1 MRLREIDNLPE
12 RLRLMADADLDNGAA
27 AKAVWETHNLQERIN
42 LRTFTAYATA
52 RRRGHRV
59 ARIAEQAEFFRQILD
74 TLEVP
79 RDGLTR
85 IQEVQLGAALR
96 GILNGGKPTAVLRAV
111 EVANDIRRTQ
121 IKGEAQQIAAERF
134 AAWKPGDS
142 GRASTSA
149 EHRDDAGDRLRG
161 GTAYKQEPADRGGA
175 VRQQRGEP
183 GSLAGLPRP
192 PAT

>member
-1 MRLREIDNLPE
+1 MRPREIDNLPE
-12 RLRLMADADLDNGAA
+12 HLRLMADADLDNGAT
-27 AKAVWETHNLQERIN
+27 AKAVWETHNLQGRIN

-52 RRRGHRV
+52 RRRGYRV

-121 IKGEAQQIAAERF
+121 LKDEAQQIAADRF
-134 AAWKPGDS
+134 AAWK
-142 GRASTSA
+142 
-149 EHRDDAGDRLRG
+149 
-161 GTAYKQEPADRGGA
+161 ADRDAKVMAKIEKTARKAGGKVTVA
-175 VRQQRGEP
+175 EVAKALKELDTGV
-183 GSLAGLPRP
+183 A
-192 PAT
+192 A